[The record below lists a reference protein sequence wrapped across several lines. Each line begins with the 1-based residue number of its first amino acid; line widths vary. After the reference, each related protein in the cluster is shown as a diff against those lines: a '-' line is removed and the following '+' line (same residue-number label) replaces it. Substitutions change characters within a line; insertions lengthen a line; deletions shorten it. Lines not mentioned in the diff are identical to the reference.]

1 MSDQWDFYFAN
12 VNDKLASLFLDVGI
26 RERVPDPSRPWLLWV
41 WVYFQSPR
49 DDGLSD
55 AGESKVLAD
64 IEDAITETISS
75 SLDGVFVGRITTD
88 GRREFYSYA
97 TDFVGFEDAIAG
109 CMSKFPSYQ
118 WDSGSL
124 QDPNWSQYLDVLYPT
139 PRDWQRIQ
147 NRHVIE
153 HLQSLGDRLQKKRLV
168 SHWAYFPDE
177 ATRGRFVAGIEDLG
191 FSILQQQVDSDSQAV
206 NPMSVSFERLDDVD
220 WDSINQVTLELFELA
235 DSCSGQYDGWET
247 SVEKDD

>member
-26 RERVPDPSRPWLLWV
+26 RDRVPDPSRPWLLWV
-41 WVYFQSPR
+41 WVTLLRMRSPR
-49 DDGLSD
+49 LSLRASMGFLSGALRPMDDVNFIHTQL
-55 AGESKVLAD
+55 
-64 IEDAITETISS
+64 
-75 SLDGVFVGRITTD
+75 
-88 GRREFYSYA
+88 
-97 TDFVGFEDAIAG
+97 
-109 CMSKFPSYQ
+109 
-118 WDSGSL
+118 
-124 QDPNWSQYLDVLYPT
+124 NWSQYLDVLYPT

-177 ATRGRFVAGIEDLG
+177 ATRGRFVASIEDLG
-191 FSILQQQVDSDSQAV
+191 FSILQQQVDSDSQAA
-206 NPMSVSFERLDDVD
+206 NPMSVSFERVDDVD

>member
-1 MSDQWDFYFAN
+1 
-12 VNDKLASLFLDVGI
+12 
-26 RERVPDPSRPWLLWV
+26 
-41 WVYFQSPR
+41 
-49 DDGLSD
+49 
-55 AGESKVLAD
+55 
-64 IEDAITETISS
+64 
-75 SLDGVFVGRITTD
+75 
-88 GRREFYSYA
+88 
-97 TDFVGFEDAIAG
+97 
-109 CMSKFPSYQ
+109 
-118 WDSGSL
+118 
-124 QDPNWSQYLDVLYPT
+124 
-139 PRDWQRIQ
+139 
-147 NRHVIE
+147 VIE